1 MTKAALQPSDF
12 DQAVRYI
19 QSALKLLDREAPPT
33 RAIRDLFDRI
43 IRQLSP
49 GDYFV
54 GVTGIAAAVSLLRQI
69 AGKIP
74 SAPRAE
80 LLKAVAV
87 LTDRSN
93 LSNRI
98 V

>member
-1 MTKAALQPSDF
+1 MTKTALQPSDF
-12 DQAVRYI
+12 EQAARYL
-19 QSALKLLDREAPPT
+19 QSALKLLDLEAPPT

-54 GVTGIAAAVSLLRQI
+54 GVNGIAAAVSLLRQI
-69 AGKIP
+69 AGTIP
-74 SAPRAE
+74 SAPRVK

-87 LTDRSN
+87 LRDRSN
-93 LSNRI
+93 
-98 V
+98 